1 MPQKPHASRK
11 PVPRA
16 QKKDD
21 QAYHHGN
28 LRAAIIEA
36 TLALVEE
43 QGVSAVSVREVA
55 KRLGVSPGAPF
66 RHFANKKA
74 LLTAVA
80 TEAMES
86 FSAAIHEALRAS
98 PEATPAEALRAIGH
112 GYLKWALDN
121 RAQFAIISNRDEI
134 DFLGAPQLQ
143 TLSEGVMQLM
153 NPHIQAMFPGSKAE
167 ELTATKLVCRSLV
180 YGLARMATDGHFEE
194 WSIPLGRQ
202 QQTVDRVLDQFI
214 GMIGDLRTKTSSF
227 QRSEPRS
234 SA

>member
-1 MPQKPHASRK
+1 MPQKLGASHK
-11 PVPRA
+11 TVA
-16 QKKDD
+16 QSKKKDE

-43 QGVSAVSVREVA
+43 QGVNAVSVREIA

-66 RHFANKKA
+66 RHFANKKT

-86 FSAAIHEALRAS
+86 FSAAIHEELRAS
-98 PEATPAEALRAIGH
+98 SNATPAEALRAIGH
-112 GYLKWALDN
+112 GYLKWALEN
-121 RAQFAIISNRDEI
+121 RAQFAIISNREEI
-134 DFLGAPQLQ
+134 DFLEAPQLH

-153 NPHIQAMFPGSKAE
+153 NPHITALFAGSTE
-167 ELTATKLVCRSLV
+167 NELVAKKLVCRALV
-180 YGLARMATDGHFEE
+180 YGLARMAIDGHFEE

-202 QQTVDRVLDQFI
+202 KHTVDLVLDQFI
-214 GMIGDLRTKTSSF
+214 AMIR
-227 QRSEPRS
+227 R
-234 SA
+234 

>member
-1 MPQKPHASRK
+1 MSQKPVATRK
-11 PVPRA
+11 TVPRA
-16 QKKDD
+16 KKKDV

-43 QGVSAVSVREVA
+43 QGVTAVSVREIA

-86 FSAAIHEALRAS
+86 FSAAIDEELKTS
-98 PEATPAEALRAIGH
+98 PIATPADALRAIGH
-112 GYLKWALDN
+112 GYLKWALGN
-121 RAQFAIISNRDEI
+121 RAQFAIISNREEI
-134 DFLGAPQLQ
+134 DFVEASHLH

-153 NPHIQAMFPGSKAE
+153 TPHIQALFAGSTEE
-167 ELTATKLVCRSLV
+167 ELVAKRLVCRALV
-180 YGLARMATDGHFEE
+180 YGLARMAIDGHFEE
-194 WSIPLGRQ
+194 WNIPRGRQ

-214 GMIGDLRTKTSSF
+214 AMIGR
-227 QRSEPRS
+227 
-234 SA
+234 